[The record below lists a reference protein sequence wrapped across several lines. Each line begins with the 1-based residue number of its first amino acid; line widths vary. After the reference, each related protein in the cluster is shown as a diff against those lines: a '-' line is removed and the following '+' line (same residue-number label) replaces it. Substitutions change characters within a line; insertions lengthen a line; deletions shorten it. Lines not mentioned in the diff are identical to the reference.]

1 MGYLSSISFRI
12 RSALSGQDG
21 IALLM
26 VLVVITILTTLV
38 VSFTETT
45 QKHLKVTQYSKN
57 RLQAYW
63 AAQSGLQAATALL
76 KMGAQASALQG
87 KSSGADGA
95 TSPWNCES
103 EAYQQVVPLLLAN
116 VFCESSMLEPAL
128 LLTDPNE
135 SGTEM
140 TLSRCPSAVPIL
152 DENRK
157 VSLFPLVTDIGT
169 NKEATDP
176 HRFDHLTY
184 LLQYLLK
191 ESDFATGEEGQATGI
206 TLALANETKIDKTEA
221 EKLAGYLVDWI
232 DTENSTTTDPLL
244 NSDTA
249 EQSCPADDLPYEAK
263 NGLLDSIDEI
273 GLVCGFRQ
281 LPRTTIERLTRHLT
295 AYDLETNINTATYP
309 VLHALCA
316 AEEGDEDEAVSEGIF
331 QTLHFSADDESIDK
345 IIITDKNAYTTVL
358 ADFERSLR
366 TYLKKHTAFASDHF
380 RVGVYGLVYNTE
392 SATVLARA
400 RLQMDLKKRG
410 TTGSLLPG
418 RLKTRGCGKGKRERR
433 LAPESPGMVKG
444 D

>member
-1 MGYLSSISFRI
+1 MGYLSSTSSRI
-12 RSALSGQDG
+12 KSALTDQDG

-45 QKHLKVTQYSKN
+45 QKHLQVTQYSKN

-76 KMGAQASALQG
+76 KMSATMVPDA
-87 KSSGADGA
+87 KHDGAD
-95 TSPWNCES
+95 SPWSCES

-128 LLTDPNE
+128 LLNDPSE
-135 SGTEM
+135 SGTDM

-157 VSLFPLVTDIGT
+157 LSVPKLITGIGT
-169 NKEATDP
+169 NQEETDED
-176 HRFDHLTY
+176 RFLHLKF

-191 ESDFATGEEGQATGI
+191 EADFATEEADQGTGI
-206 TLALANETKIDKTEA
+206 DFGLDEETRITLDQARDLT
-221 EKLAGYLVDWI
+221 GYLVDWI
-232 DTENSTTTDPLL
+232 DTENNKSAAEL
-244 NSDTA
+244 NPDTA
-249 EQSCPADDLPYEAK
+249 EQSCPADELPYEAK

-295 AYDLETNINTATYP
+295 AYDLETNINTATHP

-316 AEEGDEDEAVSEGIF
+316 ASSGSESDQEAEKIFPRLHYNSDGEENPAIM
-331 QTLHFSADDESIDK
+331 DESNYESRLQDYVD
-345 IIITDKNAYTTVL
+345 TDL
-358 ADFERSLR
+358 IQ
-366 TYLKKHTAFASDHF
+366 YLETQTAIKSDYF
-380 RVGVYGLVYNTE
+380 RVGVYGLVFNTE
-392 SATVLARA
+392 NGTILARA
-400 RLQMDLKKRG
+400 RLQMDLKK
-410 TTGSLLPG
+410 
-418 RLKTRGCGKGKRERR
+418 KTSGNEFDVLYYRE
-433 LAPESPGMVKG
+433 

>member
-1 MGYLSSISFRI
+1 M
-12 RSALSGQDG
+12 
-21 IALLM
+21 
-26 VLVVITILTTLV
+26 ITILTTLV

-45 QKHLKVTQYSKN
+45 QKHLQVTQYSKN

-87 KSSGADGA
+87 QSTSADGA

-103 EAYQQVVPLLLAN
+103 EAYQQIVPLLLAN

-157 VSLFPLVTDIGT
+157 LSIHKLIKGMIGT
-169 NKEATDP
+169 ASGGDGGGPFSSCPIPAPVPAQGDGLRHGRGGSGNRDRLRPWMRKRRSMID
-176 HRFDHLTY
+176 
-184 LLQYLLK
+184 
-191 ESDFATGEEGQATGI
+191 QAW
-206 TLALANETKIDKTEA
+206 N
-221 EKLAGYLVDWI
+221 LAGYLVDWI
-232 DTENSTTTDPLL
+232 DTENNKSIQYNP
-244 NSDTA
+244 DTA
-249 EQSCPADDLPYEAK
+249 EQSCPEDGLPYEAK

-295 AYDLETNINTATYP
+295 AYDLETNVNTATHP
-309 VLHALCA
+309 VLHAFCA
-316 AEEGDEDEAVSEGIF
+316 SPPYGNGVNEIESEEFFDVLHYDADQESIQIIEGDGDYS
-331 QTLHFSADDESIDK
+331 TLLGGVDSD
-345 IIITDKNAYTTVL
+345 L
-358 ADFERSLR
+358 AG
-366 TYLKKHTAFASDHF
+366 YLKDHTGFASDVF
-380 RVGVYGLVYNTE
+380 RVGVYGVVYNTE
-392 SATVLARA
+392 NATVLARA

-410 TTGSLLPG
+410 TTGEFDVLYY
-418 RLKTRGCGKGKRERR
+418 RE
-433 LAPESPGMVKG
+433 

>member
-1 MGYLSSISFRI
+1 MKLMGYLSSISSRI
-12 RSALSGQDG
+12 RSALAGQDG

-76 KMGAQASALQG
+76 RMSAKMQPNAGSD
-87 KSSGADGA
+87 GAD
-95 TSPWNCES
+95 SHWNCES
-103 EAYQQVVPLLLAN
+103 EGYQQIVPLLLAN

-128 LLTDPNE
+128 LLNDPSG
-135 SGTEM
+135 SGTDM

-157 VSLFPLVTDIGT
+157 LSLYKLLPGTTIGT
-169 NKEATDP
+169 AQEKTDED
-176 HRFDHLTY
+176 RFKHVQY

-191 ESDFATGEEGQATGI
+191 EADFATEEADQEIGI
-206 TLALANETKIDKTEA
+206 SLGLEEETKISEEQAWNLT
-221 EKLAGYLVDWI
+221 GYLVDWI
-232 DTENSTTTDPLL
+232 DTENNKGAEYNP
-244 NSDTA
+244 DTA
-249 EQSCPADDLPYEAK
+249 EQSCPEDGLPYEAK
-263 NGLLDSIDEI
+263 NGQLDSIDEI
-273 GLVCGFRQ
+273 ALVCGFRQ
-281 LPRTTIERLTRHLT
+281 LPRTTIERLTLHLT
-295 AYDLETNINTATYP
+295 AYALETNINTATHP

-316 AEEGDEDEAVSEGIF
+316 PPPSGNGINETESQEIF
-331 QTLHFSADDESIDK
+331 KLLHYDADDEPPQLLTTAGSY
-345 IIITDKNAYTTVL
+345 NALSDNGVDVTLTK
-358 ADFERSLR
+358 
-366 TYLKKHTAFASDHF
+366 YLEKQTAVASDHF

-410 TTGSLLPG
+410 TTGEFDVLYY
-418 RLKTRGCGKGKRERR
+418 RE
-433 LAPESPGMVKG
+433 